1 MTVTAEDA
9 VEFFAVQFKH
19 KCKHNPMDFTKLFDG
34 YKIEQC
40 SGPKTV
46 AMFYN
51 LNEYDSK

>member
-46 AMFYN
+46 AMF
-51 LNEYDSK
+51 